1 VTLTWLA
8 ACQVKNIMIAVLV
21 SLYLGCD
28 RLFSDVSAF
37 KRSLPPDS
45 LPVLLLLMSTNSL
58 VYSVGLCCV

>member
-28 RLFSDVSAF
+28 GLFSNVSVF
-37 KRSLPPDS
+37 KDS
-45 LPVLLLLMSTNSL
+45 LPSDSSLILL
-58 VYSVGLCCV
+58 